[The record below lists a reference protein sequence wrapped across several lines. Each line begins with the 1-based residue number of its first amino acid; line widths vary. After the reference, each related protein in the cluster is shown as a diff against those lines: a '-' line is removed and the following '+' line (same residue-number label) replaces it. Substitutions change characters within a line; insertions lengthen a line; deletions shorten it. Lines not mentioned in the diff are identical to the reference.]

1 MSVRFDGVR
10 FSYDPQA
17 LVLRDLS
24 LEIPHGEFLL
34 VVGHNGAG
42 KSTLLKLLNGILK
55 PSAGRITVFA
65 NDTART
71 PTSRLA
77 HDVCV
82 TFQNPG
88 DQIFA
93 STVLE
98 EAAFGPRSLGR
109 DDPKSLARSAL
120 ALCGLAGTVASHPYD
135 LAQPQRKLLT
145 IASAVATGARVLA
158 FDEPSVSL
166 SEPERSTLARVLAK
180 LRSEARTL
188 VIVSHD
194 VGLFLP
200 FADRLLVLR
209 RGNAPVA
216 LAAAD
221 ARAHERMLANAGVR
235 WPYAQRL
242 ERFLGGSDVATAL
255 TSHEPP

>member
-1 MSVRFDGVR
+1 MSVRFENVS

-17 LVLRDLS
+17 VVLRDLS
-24 LEIPHGEFLL
+24 LEIPDGEFLL

-42 KSTLLKLLNGILK
+42 KSTLLKLMNGIVK
-55 PSAGRITVFA
+55 PSAGRVTVCSR
-65 NDTART
+65 DTART
-71 PTSRLA
+71 PVAHLA
-77 HDVCV
+77 KDICV

-109 DDPKSLARSAL
+109 DDPQRLARLAL
-120 ALCGLAGTVASHPYD
+120 ELCGLAGASEHHPYD
-135 LAQPQRKLLT
+135 LAQPHRKLLT
-145 IASAVATGARVLA
+145 VASAIATGARILA

-166 SEPERSTLARVLAK
+166 SQPERTTLARALAHI
-180 LRSEARTL
+180 RSEGRSL

-194 VGLFLP
+194 LGLFLP
-200 FADRLLVLR
+200 FADRLLILR
-209 RGNAPVA
+209 TGSAPRVIAGNE
-216 LAAAD
+216 
-221 ARAHERMLANAGVR
+221 ARSHERTLANAGVR

-242 ERFLGGSDVATAL
+242 ERFLSGSATTDIPTL
-255 TSHEPP
+255 L